1 MFSIADDDNIDFPP
15 TFIGMTESKQIH
27 VINNSDEVSFFEWI
41 CSEPI
46 RSEKK
51 VDRVQ
56 GVERYLEV
64 YPKAICNSSI
74 MSINLLNLSSI
85 RVANCNQTPSPK

>member
-1 MFSIADDDNIDFPP
+1 MCSIKDDDTIDFPP

-27 VINNSDEVSFFEWI
+27 VINNSDEVSSFEWT
-41 CSEPI
+41 CLEPI

-51 VDRVQ
+51 VDQIQ

-64 YPKAICNSSI
+64 YPKVEI
-74 MSINLLNLSSI
+74 
-85 RVANCNQTPSPK
+85 